1 MRGFKPLLDRGTYQ
15 MKKIIIALAVITLI
29 GLLYGCESTYTRQA
43 TVIKSANGIVY
54 CVDKQGNIWSYKGDS
69 AIGQKVIL
77 KMYDNHTDSIKDDI
91 VKGVKTK

>member
-1 MRGFKPLLDRGTYQ
+1 

-43 TVIKSANGIVY
+43 TVTKSANGIVY

-69 AIGQKVIL
+69 AIGQKVTL
-77 KMYDNHTDSIKDDI
+77 KLYDNHTSTITDDI
-91 VKGVKTK
+91 VKGVKYYE